1 VLTKLQTDGIKE
13 VLQIYGL
20 NYIYQTRKCVDVN
33 YNESTTNMSGKCMF
47 DLKEIKHSILKGLI
61 LSPIFLYIYIH
72 THTHTHTRFYS
83 KYTRGERFLFADTN
97 ILYRWKIKIFSIKNY
112 IGL

>member
-1 VLTKLQTDGIKE
+1 MLTKLQTDGIKE

-61 LSPIFLYIYIH
+61 LSPIFLYIYTH
-72 THTHTHTRFYS
+72 THTHTHTHDS
-83 KYTRGERFLFADTN
+83 TVNIPGERDFCLLTQ
-97 ILYRWKIKIFSIKNY
+97 IFY
-112 IGL
+112 IGGK